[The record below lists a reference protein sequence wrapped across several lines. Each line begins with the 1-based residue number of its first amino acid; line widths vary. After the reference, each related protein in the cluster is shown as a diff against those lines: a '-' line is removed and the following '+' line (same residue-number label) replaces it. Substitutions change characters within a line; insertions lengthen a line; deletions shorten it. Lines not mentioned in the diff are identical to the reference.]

1 MSQIKDRS
9 YWRSAEDDSSSAEVQ
24 AFVDREFPAE
34 ASVLE
39 DPLSRRTFLKL
50 MGASIAL
57 AGASGCTMNIRKPVQ
72 KIRPY
77 ASAPEQLV
85 PGRPVYYATSMA
97 VGLDV
102 AGLLVE
108 SHEGRPTKVEGNP
121 QHPMG
126 TGAANA
132 WHQASVLNLYDPD
145 RLKTP
150 LFQGEAA
157 TLAQF
162 KQWVLGASATWRKDK
177 GRGLAILTEEN
188 VSPAYQRVLASL
200 KAEFPELGVYRYDSV
215 NQDAIVEGLSLVA
228 GRSALPLYDFAAA
241 NRVLSLDADFLGMDL
256 GNLKYAKA
264 FSARRDP
271 ENKDDMNRLYMAE
284 SHYSVTGGKA
294 DHRFRLSPQAIEG
307 LAIEVAVRVLAKVGG
322 YSDVVSGL
330 GRFTGVRQS
339 GLAGVTLDAIVSDL
353 LSEGKRSL
361 VVAGANMP
369 AWVHGLVAL
378 VNQALGSVGT
388 SLTYHAVHGLF
399 DTVGDSLSSIR
410 DLSAAIRQEKVSAL
424 IVVGGNPVY
433 DTPVDVDFA
442 AAMMAV
448 PTSVHLATH
457 PNETSAV
464 ATWQVPRSHVL
475 ESWGDFQAIDGTV
488 SVVQPLIQPL
498 YSSLSDTS
506 FLALV
511 GGKDADDFALL
522 RQGYRSLSDAAW
534 RKVLHNGIVSESGA
548 SLSFRAKTSTLLST
562 LGGLRDLG
570 PVGLQVSFRPD
581 FKVYDGRF
589 ANNGWLQELP
599 DPVTKLTWDNA
610 AFVSRTTA
618 RKLGLDPRV
627 GGIDSPIQDVN
638 DRETSSKVMLA
649 KLTVN
654 GQELTT
660 AVMVQPGHADDTVTL
675 LFGYGRNSVGRVG
688 KNTGFNV
695 YPVFGGSYTQ
705 AGATL
710 EKLPGTYKVAV
721 TQDHWGM
728 EGRPLYREGD
738 VAEYKENP
746 EFAKEM
752 EEHPPLISPWKEK
765 AYDTGYQWGMA
776 IDLSKCTGCNACL
789 IACQSENNIPIVGK
803 DQVANGREMHWIRL
817 DRYYEGTEEDAVM
830 VQQPVT
836 CLQCENAPCE
846 QVCPVAATTHSDEG
860 LNDMTYNRCIGTKYC
875 SNNCPVKVRR
885 FNFLD
890 YHQRNPQA
898 VAKDRVHLFDYLK
911 EPDKTVQKQFNPNVT
926 VRMRGVMEKCTYCV
940 QRISSTRIVA
950 KNEGRAIQDGE
961 IQTACA
967 QTCPSDAIAFGNI
980 LDSESRVAKLKAQH
994 RDYHMLSGLH
1004 LKARTSYLA
1013 AIRNPNPRLETV
1025 ERVS

>member
-1 MSQIKDRS
+1 MSQIKDHA
-9 YWRSAEDDSSSAEVQ
+9 YWKSVEDKDSSAEVQ
-24 AFVDREFPAE
+24 AFVDREFPVE
-34 ASVLE
+34 ASILE
-39 DPLSRRTFLKL
+39 DPLSRRTFLKI

-77 ASAPEQLV
+77 AKGPEQLV
-85 PGRPVYYATSMA
+85 PGHPVYYATAMA

-102 AGLLVE
+102 AGLLVQ

-121 QHPMG
+121 QHSMSL
-126 TGAANA
+126 GAANA

-145 RLKTP
+145 RLKMP
-150 LFQGEAA
+150 LFQNEVA

-162 KQWVLGASATWRKDK
+162 KKWIIETSDTWRQSK
-177 GRGLAILTEEN
+177 GRGVAILSEEN
-188 VSPAYQRVLASL
+188 VSPTYQRVLSSL
-200 KAEFPELGVYRYDSV
+200 KTEFPEIAFYRYDSV
-215 NQDAIVEGLSLVA
+215 NQDAIVEGMSLVM
-228 GRSALPLYDFAAA
+228 GRPAVPLYDFALA
-241 NRVLSLDADFLGMDL
+241 NRVLSFDADFLGMDL
-256 GNLKYAKA
+256 GNLKYAKGFA
-264 FSARRDP
+264 TRRDP
-271 ENKDDMNRLYMAE
+271 ENKASMNRLYMAE

-307 LAIEVAVRVLAKVGG
+307 LVIEVVSRILAKSGA
-322 YSDVVSGL
+322 YADVVSAL
-330 GRFTGVRQS
+330 GRFSGIRQS
-339 GLAGVTLDAIVSDL
+339 GLASVTVDAIVADL
-353 LSEGKRSL
+353 ISEGKYSL
-361 VVAGANMP
+361 LVAGARMP
-369 AWVHGLVAL
+369 AWVHGLIAL
-378 VNQALGSVGT
+378 ANQTLGAVGT
-388 SLTYHAVHGLF
+388 TVGYYTPNGLWSLTGAN
-399 DTVGDSLSSIR
+399 LSSIR
-410 DLSAAIRQEKVSAL
+410 DLSASIRQGNVSTL
-424 IVVGGNPVY
+424 VIMGGNPVY
-433 DTPVDVDFA
+433 DTPVDVDFV
-442 AAMMAV
+442 AAMAKV
-448 PTSVHLATH
+448 PTTIHLSGHA
-457 PNETSAV
+457 NETSV
-464 ATWQVPRSHVL
+464 LATWQIPRSHTL
-475 ESWGDFQAIDGTV
+475 ESWGDFQAQDGSV
-488 SVVQPLIQPL
+488 SVGQPLIQPL
-498 YSSLSDTS
+498 YGSLSDAA
-506 FLALV
+506 FLALL
-511 GGKDADDFALL
+511 GGRDMGDFELV
-522 RQGYRSLSDAAW
+522 RQQHKSLSDAAW
-534 RKVLHNGIVSESGA
+534 KKSLHEGVLSGPAAVLSVKPSVSALVDVLGA
-548 SLSFRAKTSTLLST
+548 I
-562 LGGLRDLG
+562 RDLG

-618 RKLGLDPRV
+618 RKLGLDPRA
-627 GGIDSPIQDVN
+627 GGIDGPIQGVN
-638 DRETSSKVMLA
+638 DRETLPNVMLA

-654 GQELTT
+654 GQEMTT

-675 LFGYGRNSVGRVG
+675 LFGYGRPLAGRVG

-695 YPVFGGSYTQ
+695 YPVFSGGYVQ

-710 EKLPGTYKVAV
+710 EKLPGTYKIAV

-728 EGRPLYREGD
+728 EGRPLYREGS
-738 VAEYKENP
+738 VTEYREHP

-752 EEHPPLISPWKEK
+752 VEHPPLLSPWKEK

-789 IACQSENNIPIVGK
+789 VACQSENNIPIVGK

-846 QVCPVAATTHSDEG
+846 QVCPVAATTHTADG

-911 EPDKTVQKQFNPNVT
+911 EPDKTIQKQFNPNVT
-926 VRMRGVMEKCTYCV
+926 VRMRGVMEKCTYCI
-940 QRISSTRIVA
+940 QRISTSRITA
-950 KNEGRAIQDGE
+950 KNEGRPIRDGE
-961 IQTACA
+961 IQTACM
-967 QTCPSDAIAFGNI
+967 QTCPSDAITFGNI
-980 LDSESRVAKLKAQH
+980 LDPESRVSKVKAQH
-994 RDYHMLSGLH
+994 RDYHMLAELN
-1004 LKARTSYLA
+1004 LKPRTSYLA
-1013 AIRNPNPRLETV
+1013 AIRNPNPKLETV